1 VVFEESETPPSSGH
15 LENATGGG
23 PTAVAASPQT
33 GRAVDVTPLLPRR
46 VENAVRRVSHDQRE
60 AVPEDERDAL
70 VTIASG
76 AVITSAGNVGQR
88 VLTTLLEVVLARG
101 LGPTAYGVYAL
112 AWRIAQLL
120 VRFVT
125 FGSVPALQRYLPAY
139 DDDPAR
145 RSVVAGLAY
154 ATTLVF
160 GGVLAAAV
168 WLSAPRINA
177 LTVDESSF
185 PLTMRTF
192 GVLVVLLG
200 LVAISAGIFRAVRS
214 ARGEVVLNR
223 LLRPVVRFV
232 GGVTALS
239 LGYSAAG
246 VAGGIV
252 VSTGLLAVATLP
264 LTRRLTGVSSTLRG
278 ARTEARRFYNHAVP
292 VAMSQLGKVFQNR
305 LDVLLV
311 GALLSASAAGVYNA
325 VLVLVA
331 VAWIPLL
338 SFNQLL
344 PPVASELYAD
354 GRVELLDGIYTSV
367 TRLIVTTV
375 APLVAVLVA
384 YGPVLLGAFGST
396 YTQGYGALVV
406 YLGGVFVGSA
416 VGATGWLLMMTD
428 HQYAR
433 MALDW
438 LLAVLNVVL
447 TVALVRRFG
456 ISGAALGTS
465 IAIAVQNG
473 LQVLL
478 LREFEGLWPFDRTFL
493 PPIAAGAVA
502 LAGMWL
508 VRLTLPGTVA
518 ALVGT
523 PLGVGLYVVLLTVHG
538 VDARDRLV
546 VRTLAESYR
555 AKLGNVR

>member
-1 VVFEESETPPSSGH
+1 VSNDQHET
-15 LENATGGG
+15 
-23 PTAVAASPQT
+23 
-33 GRAVDVTPLLPRR
+33 
-46 VENAVRRVSHDQRE
+46 
-60 AVPEDERDAL
+60 VPDEERDAL
-70 VTIASG
+70 VTIANG
-76 AVITSAGNVGQR
+76 AVITSAGNAGQR
-88 VLTTLLEVVLARG
+88 VVTTLLEVVLARG
-101 LGPTAYGVYAL
+101 LGPTAYGVYAF

-145 RSVVAGLAY
+145 RSTVTGLAY
-154 ATTLVF
+154 ATTLAS
-160 GGVLAAAV
+160 GGVLAATV
-168 WLSAPRINA
+168 WLSAPRLNA
-177 LTVDESSF
+177 LTVEEPLF
-185 PLTMRTF
+185 PATMRTF

-223 LLRPVVRFV
+223 LLRPVVRLV
-232 GGVTALS
+232 GGLTALS

-252 VSTGLLAVATLP
+252 ASTGLLAAATLP
-264 LTRRLTGVSSTLRG
+264 LTRQITGVSSTLRG

-292 VAMSQLGKVFQNR
+292 VAMSQLGKVFQSR
-305 LDVLLV
+305 LDVFLV
-311 GALLSASAAGVYNA
+311 GALLSAGAAGVYNA

-331 VAWIPLL
+331 IAWIPLL

-354 GRVELLDGIYTSV
+354 GRVELLDDIYTSA

-375 APLVAVLVA
+375 APVVAVLVA

-396 YTQGYGALVV
+396 YTQGYEALVI

-438 LLAVLNVVL
+438 LLAALNVAL
-447 TVALVRRFG
+447 TYVFVRRFG

-465 IAIAVQNG
+465 LAIAVQNG
-473 LQVLL
+473 IQVVL

-493 PPIAAGAVA
+493 PPIAAGLVA
-502 LAGMWL
+502 LTTMWA
-508 VRLTLPGTVA
+508 VRLLAPGGVA
-518 ALVGT
+518 ALVGP
-523 PLGVGLYVVLLTVHG
+523 PLGVGVYVTALAVVG

-546 VRTLAESYR
+546 VRTLVDAYR
-555 AKLGNVR
+555 TKLAGVR